1 MTEENKELATKQ
13 ETAIAHAGDR
23 RGFEGGIDSEDLI
36 IPRAMLIQN
45 TPPRTVAIDRKVC
58 VPGTIINSLTA
69 LPIPTDD
76 KGNIFFIPVIVGR
89 KWIRFNAQEPK
100 MQDGSPNPL
109 FNQEFEPGAKIW
121 ESKDPR
127 DERVIKEGSWGKNNE
142 PPLATKILEF
152 LCVIL
157 AEPMPLVISF
167 SKTSFKAGKQLAS
180 MCQYSGKADMFA
192 TKYRLSVKT
201 EKNDRQQEYFSLA
214 VGKIGDST
222 TEEFARAEGI
232 YKSFVGKE
240 LKVHGE
246 EDTAEPVSPK
256 QPWEL

>member
-1 MTEENKELATKQ
+1 MENQDQAIEKKQ
-13 ETAIAHAGDR
+13 ETALAMGER

-45 TPPRTVAIDRKVC
+45 TPPRTVTIDRKIC
-58 VPGTIINSLTA
+58 TPGTIINSLTA
-69 LPIPTDD
+69 LPIPVDD
-76 KGNIFFIPVIVGR
+76 KGGIVFIPVIVGR

-109 FNQEFEPGAKIW
+109 FNPEFEPGAKIW

-127 DERVIKEGSWGKNNE
+127 DERVIKEGSWGKNSD

-152 LCVIL
+152 LCVIP
-157 AEPMPLVISF
+157 AEPMPLVVSF

-180 MCQYSGKADMFA
+180 MCQYSTKPDMFS
-192 TKYRLSVKT
+192 TKYKLIVKT

-214 VGKIGDST
+214 VAKVGDVT
-222 TEEFARAEGI
+222 PEEFQQAETI

-246 EDTAEPVSPK
+246 EDSAEPVSPK

>member
-1 MTEENKELATKQ
+1 MSEQDQAIEKKQ
-13 ETAIAHAGDR
+13 ETAIVQQTER

-45 TPPRTVAIDRKVC
+45 TPPRTVAIDRRIC

-69 LPIPTDD
+69 LPIPVDE
-76 KGNIFFIPVIVGR
+76 KENILFIPIIVGR

-109 FNQEFEPGAKIW
+109 FNPDYEPGAKIW

-127 DERVIKEGSWGKNNE
+127 DERVIKEGAWGKDNT

-157 AEPMPLVISF
+157 AEPMPLVLSF

-180 MCQYSGKADMFA
+180 MCQYSGKPDMFS

-214 VGKIGDST
+214 VGKVGDVT
-222 TEEFARAEGI
+222 AEEFARAETI
-232 YKSFVGKE
+232 YKNFVGKE
-240 LKVHGE
+240 LKVHGD
-246 EDTAEPVSPK
+246 EDNTEPVSPK